1 MIPTAFE
8 YSRATSVDDA
18 LAKLRAANGEAKLI
32 AGGHSLIPVMKFRLS
47 QPATLIDIA
56 RIPELSGIRRKAG
69 KLEIGAGTVH
79 HNVAT
84 SAMLQQD
91 CPMLAP
97 RRAPVGAVL
106 KIWLFS
112 GLRSKSWLRP

>member
-47 QPATLIDIA
+47 QPA
-56 RIPELSGIRRKAG
+56 R
-69 KLEIGAGTVH
+69 
-79 HNVAT
+79 
-84 SAMLQQD
+84 
-91 CPMLAP
+91 
-97 RRAPVGAVL
+97 
-106 KIWLFS
+106 
-112 GLRSKSWLRP
+112 